1 MYIDHI
7 PPPSPNHLIPTSPT
21 LPVSAFPSLL
31 TLFSVFIS
39 FKSQSLFVLLTLSGV
54 WPSNEVWLTYEG
66 FCLPWICTGIVV
78 SVITTESSYA
88 QLSCCVWKAMFYSVS
103 LSLTISL
110 TSVTHNDPFT
120 FEGAGVKQILHL
132 WLSIPQFLIL
142 WHLTVVRSLFLPLV
156 LQKETPLMKFE
167 RWANLLV

>member
-7 PPPSPNHLIPTSPT
+7 PPPSPNHLISTSPT

-39 FKSQSLFVLLTLSGV
+39 FKSQSLFVLLSGV

-66 FCLPWICTGIVV
+66 FCLPWICTDIVV
-78 SVITTESSYA
+78 SVITTEISYL
-88 QLSCCVWKAMFYSVS
+88 QLSCCVWKAMLYSVS

-142 WHLTVVRSLFLPLV
+142 WCLIVVRSLFLPLV